1 MNTLIAISIEIILLW
16 IGYELHWIRKDFE
29 DKEK

>member
-1 MNTLIAISIEIILLW
+1 MNTLIAISFEIILLL